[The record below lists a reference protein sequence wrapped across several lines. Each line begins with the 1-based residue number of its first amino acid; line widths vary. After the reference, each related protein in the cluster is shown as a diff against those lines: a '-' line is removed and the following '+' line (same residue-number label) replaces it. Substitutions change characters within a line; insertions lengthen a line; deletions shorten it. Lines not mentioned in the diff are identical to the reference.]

1 MFSPVKLPTLQ
12 RRSHL
17 CEINK
22 NKSSILL
29 QYTIPGPCCC
39 PFGWKIYSPP
49 VSKKQC
55 LDLCTSENSLV
66 HTLVL
71 LVLGLLLEKRFAF
84 LLAKFSL
91 EDNQYLLQKRVYLPN
106 GKYQSAFRKTISSQ
120 KLIPRNKN

>member
-17 CEINK
+17 CEINQ
-22 NKSSILL
+22 NKFSILL
-29 QYTIPGPCCC
+29 LYTIPGPCCC

-49 VSKKQC
+49 VSKKQH
-55 LDLCTSENSLV
+55 LDKCTSENSLV
-66 HTLVL
+66 HTL
-71 LVLGLLLEKRFAF
+71 LLLEKRFAF